1 MVSSACSKSRPNR
14 PGKSDTPISYRLSV
28 INLDCLPRLKHVN
41 NITDLP
47 KPRRDTSRH
56 RRRRP
61 QRFMGTDEIVINRE
75 QRDTPLALR
84 CADVPADVEKGG
96 AALLALSR

>member
-1 MVSSACSKSRPNR
+1 M
-14 PGKSDTPISYRLSV
+14 

-61 QRFMGTDEIVINRE
+61 QRFMGTDEIVIHRE
-75 QRDTPLALR
+75 QRDT
-84 CADVPADVEKGG
+84 
-96 AALLALSR
+96 AAGIEVLPSVYYEL